1 MNTVLQDDLPRV
13 KTEIEAMKNLSH
25 QHVCRLYHVI
35 ETPSKI
41 YMVLEVCVWY
51 NLLETLIYHDTNMCR
66 SNIVPLLGMFL
77 IHAVAVKYIF
87 SIYCICVFFVCLFS
101 PSPSVLS
108 RRRAV
113 RLHRRERPS
122 DGGGDPCVLPSDRIG
137 TGLRPQSGIRPPWPQ
152 ACTLANPCV
161 CFKL

>member
-77 IHAVAVKYIF
+77 IHAVAVKFIF
-87 SIYCICVFFVCLFS
+87 YIYCICFFLFVFPLSFS
-101 PSPSVLS
+101 IVPEESCSITSS
-108 RRRAV
+108 RKTV
-113 RLHRRERPS
+113 
-122 DGGGDPCVLPSDRIG
+122 
-137 TGLRPQSGIRPPWPQ
+137 
-152 ACTLANPCV
+152 
-161 CFKL
+161 